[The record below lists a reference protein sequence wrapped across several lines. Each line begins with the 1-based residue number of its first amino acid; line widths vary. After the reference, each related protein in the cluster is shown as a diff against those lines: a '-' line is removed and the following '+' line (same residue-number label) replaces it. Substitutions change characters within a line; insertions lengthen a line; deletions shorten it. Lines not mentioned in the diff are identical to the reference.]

1 MDFKN
6 LNFTDFVRYSL
17 TGLNFILFVILL
29 PAIYFAPGLIQGLI
43 SETSVL
49 TILLFSIAIGFLMDM
64 LKVYQFAPR
73 FNKNKAAFRKQIAE
87 VLDIPI
93 EQAGSYFSITSKMW
107 DENSNYNFERR
118 RAEWMLT
125 LNTAASLF
133 ISLFVWIFFVIDAG
147 TKNGFSNSLYLPI
160 MIAVMTFLL
169 TIRLY
174 RVGMREISKDD
185 REFLLIMSANKK
197 KIKEAWK
204 LVEKDK

>member
-17 TGLNFILFVILL
+17 TGLNFILFVLIL
-29 PAIYFAPGLIQGLI
+29 PAIYFGPALIKDLV

-73 FNKNKAAFRKQIAE
+73 FNQNKVAFRRQIAAILE
-87 VLDIPI
+87 IPI

-107 DENSNYNFERR
+107 DENSNYSFERR
-118 RAEWMLT
+118 RAEWMLA

-133 ISLFVWIFFVIDAG
+133 ISLFVWVALVIAAYI
-147 TKNGFSNSLYLPI
+147 KNGFGNSLYLPLLI
-160 MIAVMTFLL
+160 TIATFLL

-174 RVGMREISKDD
+174 RVGMREINKDD
-185 REFLLIMSANKK
+185 REFLLIMSVNKK

-204 LVEKDK
+204 LTEKK